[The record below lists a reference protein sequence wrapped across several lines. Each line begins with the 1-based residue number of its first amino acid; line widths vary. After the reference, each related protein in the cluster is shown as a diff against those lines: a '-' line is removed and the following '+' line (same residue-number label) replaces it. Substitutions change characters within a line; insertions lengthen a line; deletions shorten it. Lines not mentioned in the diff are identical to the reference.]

1 MSNNF
6 VDILVIGGG
15 VVGLAIA
22 KTFAAKR
29 RDVLVVEKE
38 NTFGSVTSSRN
49 SGVIHAGVYYDQNSL
64 KAKFCAP
71 GNKSIYEYCNKFKIP
86 HFNTGK
92 FIVPW
97 SKSRRPSNSTIK
109 LYMDNFLY
117 FSKY

>member
-6 VDILVIGGG
+6 VDVLVIGGG

-22 KTFAAKR
+22 KTFAAER
-29 RDVLVVEKE
+29 RDVLVVERE

-71 GNKSIYEYCNKFKIP
+71 GNKRIYEYCNKFRIP
-86 HFNTGK
+86 HFNTANLLLLVQK
-92 FIVPW
+92 
-97 SKSRRPSNSTIK
+97 T
-109 LYMDNFLY
+109 
-117 FSKY
+117 KYQSLMRYLKKQGTMVLKE